1 VKGTQQDVLDVPDA
15 IDVVASGPAYG
26 GLVNVEAARES
37 GLAKV
42 SSQNLQ
48 VDFLAFLASHEAD
61 GSGAVAV
68 AGNGAITFKS
78 KNDLAKLVAE
88 FSYEK
93 LKQISAAARALA
105 RYVDD
110 LEGELEQADVQVVQ
124 LRTQMR
130 EAGRVAAQRDAALAE
145 VQRKTGE
152 VEGRL
157 GVTQAELDA
166 SEFALEEAERRA
178 DEAADQL
185 LSLQSTIR
193 EAEERGESAQAKQN
207 EAESLAVKFEE
218 QLLDAERRALA
229 SERAKRKLTSELEQL
244 ARARAD
250 ADMRALSANEMV
262 LAMEQRSLAA
272 EEAAE
277 RKAQELDDMMSQ
289 RERNGAQLQEAVSS
303 LEKRLCEIDS
313 AAIGDPRGIDIN
325 YTTQLEM
332 QAETTWLRAELRDV
346 LDADHIDFRAAA
358 TDGARAGLAG
368 PPPISRMRK
377 FDLAAEC
384 SSYGIDASGTVAELR
399 ARLRAERKR
408 RQREER
414 DATAASES

>member
-1 VKGTQQDVLDVPDA
+1 MVRQEARGPVAAGERRVKGTQQDVLDVPDA

-277 RKAQELDDMMSQ
+277 RKAQYPRKHARTLTLHLPFWPQRTGGSFLPRKKTLRDRFGGDWRSKRHRYQLHHPARDASRDDM
-289 RERNGAQLQEAVSS
+289 
-303 LEKRLCEIDS
+303 
-313 AAIGDPRGIDIN
+313 AA
-325 YTTQLEM
+325 
-332 QAETTWLRAELRDV
+332 
-346 LDADHIDFRAAA
+346 
-358 TDGARAGLAG
+358 
-368 PPPISRMRK
+368 
-377 FDLAAEC
+377 C
-384 SSYGIDASGTVAELR
+384 
-399 ARLRAERKR
+399 
-408 RQREER
+408 
-414 DATAASES
+414 